1 MFKLRISTVILLICF
16 VMPSILSARTIINV
30 VDQSSFDKLQATL
43 VSAIKTGDKEI
54 SVFFTKGTFT
64 AKERHLILNGIKAPD
79 VSISIIGSD
88 AIILSSG
95 KEYKNG
101 DKHQSEL
108 SVRRSWMS
116 DSQDI
121 KIWSDVRYA
130 DGLIEIL
137 DESKQQCRLKSKE
150 PLASVANGA
159 SHILIPHW
167 FQSSVYTIDKISG
180 NYIYF
185 TASDLKK
192 SFGSGYN
199 VNGDYHY
206 GKKQVRFRLFNA
218 KGSSDCVRIVDG
230 RVQLPSG
237 ISSARE
243 CLIHRYITIQNCS
256 FCSVDI
262 KGLKFRGNNYAY
274 NDPAIYINNVN
285 CTSLSVTGCEFRGM
299 HGDVI
304 TIASSPNVHIENNT
318 FYDCYNN
325 GIQSDNKSKNT
336 IVKDNAFKNM
346 GKRMQNTFCILCRG
360 ENYLVTGN
368 KIEDFGY
375 GGIGIGVHYKSEKPN
390 PSKGIVDGNEMT
402 YTDAYIANIANYGI
416 MDSGAIYVWTKND
429 GSIIRNN
436 FIHGYSG
443 MGDNRGIFCDD
454 GAYNLQIYDNVI
466 TGIANSYCIDSRR
479 ESSVER
485 TKTPESGIDRSN
497 VNIVIRDNIVDGKVR
512 FVAHEDKNNGCVK
525 GANYVL
531 REKDKTLPNNVQGNV
546 AKWDDDIILDTN
558 GSSKGKIRL
567 TAKSYKQ
574 LKKSKSW
581 SSLRKHV
588 VK

>member
-1 MFKLRISTVILLICF
+1 MFKTRFSTILSLLCL
-16 VMPSILSARTIINV
+16 VVPSVLSARTIINV
-30 VDQSSFDKLQATL
+30 VDQPSFDKVQANL
-43 VSAIKTGDKEI
+43 VTAIKSGDKDINVII
-54 SVFFTKGTFT
+54 SKGTYM
-64 AKERHLILNGIKAPD
+64 AKERHLTLNGIKSPD
-79 VSISIIGSD
+79 VRISIMGND
-88 AIILSSG
+88 AIIISDG

-101 DKHQSEL
+101 DKYQSEL
-108 SVRRSWMS
+108 SVRRSWMNN
-116 DSQDI
+116 SQDI

-137 DESKQQCRLKSKE
+137 DESKQKCRLKSKD

-192 SFGSGYN
+192 SFGGGYN

-206 GKKQVRFRLFNA
+206 GKKPIRFRLFNA
-218 KGSSDCVRIVDG
+218 KGSGDCVRILDG

-243 CLIHRYITIQNCS
+243 CIIHRYITIQNSS
-256 FCSVDI
+256 FRSVEI
-262 KGLKFRGNNYAY
+262 KGLKLWGNNYAY

-299 HGDVI
+299 RGDVI
-304 TIASSPNVHIENNT
+304 TIASSPNVLIENNT

-336 IVKDNAFKNM
+336 TVKDNAFKDM

-360 ENYLVTGN
+360 ENYLISGN

-390 PSKGIVDGNEMT
+390 PSKGIVENNEMT
-402 YTDAYIANIANYGI
+402 YTDSYIANIANYSI

-436 FIHGYSG
+436 FIHGYNG

-454 GAYNLQIYDNVI
+454 GAFNIQIYQNII
-466 TGIANSYCIDSRR
+466 TDIANSYCIDSRR
-479 ESSVER
+479 AASVER
-485 TKTPESGIDRSN
+485 SQTPESGIDRVN
-497 VNIVIRDNIVDGKVR
+497 VNIVIRENIIDGRIR
-512 FVAHEDKNNGCVK
+512 FVANEVKNNGCVK
-525 GANYVL
+525 GANYILMMKDNRLPQNTIKSVDNAEEDIVL
-531 REKDKTLPNNVQGNV
+531 ES
-546 AKWDDDIILDTN
+546 N
-558 GSSKGKIRL
+558 GVNKGKIYL
-567 TAKSYKQ
+567 SSKSFKQ
-574 LKKSKSW
+574 L
-581 SSLRKHV
+581 RKTRLWNSARKYV
-588 VK
+588 TK